1 MFNNISLQTESQE
14 QFRKIDDCL
23 AEISNLQNKV
33 LQQSNKLDQTQ
44 TRLMGEQEVVR
55 ELRIENSKLKEELN
69 NLQSSSDSQQA
80 KIEDLRAHIQ
90 RYVTEVKRI
99 EEILALRERER
110 ADILDQYKH
119 LNDEAETSM
128 SYGRKME
135 VKVSLCYTL
144 QDFIHFFSDL

>member
-1 MFNNISLQTESQE
+1 M
-14 QFRKIDDCL
+14 

-110 ADILDQYKH
+110 TELLDQYKH

-128 SYGRKME
+128 SYGRRME
-135 VKVSLCYTL
+135 VKVSYLYLFNVYIEC
-144 QDFIHFFSDL
+144 FSTNISLR